1 MEDMNITKELD
12 ICSEYKKDNDIYIK
26 DYRLKKDIKLIKGK
40 LSDLNEWYYKSEG
53 LGDLLGVCRSFV
65 NDIDNIVIV
74 KYSNKYA
81 IGVKN
86 N

>member
-1 MEDMNITKELD
+1 MKKQAI
-12 ICSEYKKDNDIYIK
+12 ICQKYKKDNDTYIK

-40 LSDLNEWYYKSEG
+40 LSDLNEWFYKSEG
-53 LGDLLGVCRSFV
+53 LGDLLGACSSFV

-74 KYSNKYA
+74 KYSSKYA